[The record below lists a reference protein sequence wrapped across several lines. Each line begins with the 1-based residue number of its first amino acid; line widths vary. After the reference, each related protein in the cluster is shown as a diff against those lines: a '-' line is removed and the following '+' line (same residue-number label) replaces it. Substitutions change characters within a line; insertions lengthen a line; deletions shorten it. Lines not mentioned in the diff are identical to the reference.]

1 MARKVCLVHYHEIGL
16 KGKNRSTFENRLVTN
31 LRRSLGDYPVEG
43 VRRISGHVL
52 VTFEGEATVEE
63 AHAISRVPGVARVS
77 LAYLCGLDEGSIAQL
92 PSKPCARRVTSS
104 PSRCMPA
111 GRPRPMGSI
120 PSTLTASSAPPSAR
134 SSLTGG
140 SRCTSRTSR

>member
-16 KGKNRSTFENRLVTN
+16 KGKNRSTFENQLVTN

-77 LAYLCGLDEGSIAQL
+77 LAYLCGLDEGEY
-92 PSKPCARRVTSS
+92 CAAAVQALREAGEPRRE
-104 PSRCMPA
+104 A
-111 GRPRPMGSI
+111 PRI
-120 PSTLTASSAPPSAR
+120 TV
-134 SSLTGG
+134 
-140 SRCTSRTSR
+140 